1 MNNNN
6 ILLPHQTS
14 IVYLCFYSQIK
25 LLLTRLCYLIPYSSP
40 VHLLETNLSS
50 FFLMTHI
57 SSFTD
62 IHLYYSYYLIN
73 ITICNYNTS
82 NAIITHHS
90 YQNFCDTLLLT
101 TSHTS
106 SALIFS
112 TIQHVYTTW
121 YAMHRSYFLHHRQ
134 LQILFLHHQSS
145 LVIVLIVKYYN
156 IHYIYYN
163 ILLVQLRSYL
173 GVSRGPTSKI

>member
-14 IVYLCFYSQIK
+14 IVYSCSYSQIQ
-25 LLLTRLCYLIPYSSP
+25 LLLPHLCYLIPYSSL
-40 VHLLETNLSS
+40 VHLSETNLSS
-50 FFLMTHI
+50 FFLVTHI

-62 IHLYYSYYLIN
+62 IHLYSSYYLID

-82 NAIITHHS
+82 NAILTHHS
-90 YQNFCDTLLLT
+90 SPNFRATLPST

-112 TIQHVYTTW
+112 AIQHVYTT
-121 YAMHRSYFLHHRQ
+121 
-134 LQILFLHHQSS
+134 
-145 LVIVLIVKYYN
+145 
-156 IHYIYYN
+156 
-163 ILLVQLRSYL
+163 
-173 GVSRGPTSKI
+173 